1 MTAPRRVRPGL
12 GFPDAVI
19 IRSTGGPSAPVATR
33 DLADF
38 DQHDQHDDEEQQH
51 PHQLQPDAEGI
62 RPGPSNPTTQV
73 HTYRPPRVP
82 PPKWDSYAA
91 WVEWNTNPSH
101 HGPDKV
107 TRPPI
112 FVSSQTQY
120 DELGR
125 SVLDGVQVTVD
136 EGKKREG
143 EGGESVADWYKA
155 LSAGTTRAS
164 TPAGGSSRTRGTD
177 LVSTITDAVSA
188 VPASTMT
195 GPEPAL
201 ASAPASA
208 LAPLTRPSSEPTS
221 TASSSIILGTLPPP
235 SPPPEPPAP
244 SEASHPPS
252 PPPPL
257 RVHPSEWFIRRALLT
272 SSRSSA
278 APSPPSGPSSI
289 GTLLEVA
296 PTQPRVAPAHYVLG
310 PENRGY
316 ALLRDRLGWE
326 GGGLGRSA
334 VRDGDGEGGG
344 PAVSA
349 GGPSSPGSLGSLL
362 SALPARTGVE
372 GRIEG
377 KSKGKARKPTA
388 KSATEEVKVELD
400 INGRPIVDLTG
411 SSPEPLSDSPG
422 AASAEADDDD
432 FDVPISTPHGG
443 PGRTAPV
450 ATTLKLDR
458 LGIGHR
464 RSQPKENLESSK
476 RKVTHTAA
484 DIREAQRRARYGH
497 PRHGVELGKK
507 GKVKWKE
514 RDRREREE
522 RKRLAAAIN
531 A

>member
-1 MTAPRRVRPGL
+1 MMTAPRRARPGL

-19 IRSTGGPSAPVATR
+19 IRSTGGPSARPATL

-38 DQHDQHDDEEQQH
+38 DHDDRGDNDL
-51 PHQLQPDAEGI
+51 QLHDEGSGESI
-62 RPGPSNPTTQV
+62 RPSPANPTTQV

-107 TRPPI
+107 TRPPT

-125 SVLDGVQVTVD
+125 SVVDGVQVTVD

-143 EGGESVADWYKA
+143 ESGESVADWYRA

-164 TPAGGSSRTRGTD
+164 TPAGGPSKTRGAG
-177 LVSTITDAVSA
+177 LVSTSTDTVSA

-195 GPEPAL
+195 GPEPAPSAL
-201 ASAPASA
+201 ASAQ
-208 LAPLTRPSSEPTS
+208 APLPRPSSEPTS
-221 TASSSIILGTLPPP
+221 TPSSSIILGDLPLP

-272 SSRSSA
+272 SSRSSP
-278 APSPPSGPSSI
+278 APVPAPLSGPSSI

-326 GGGLGRSA
+326 GGGLGRS
-334 VRDGDGEGGG
+334 VSRDGGGDGDRQ
-344 PAVSA
+344 AVSV
-349 GGPSSPGSLGSLL
+349 GSPGSPV
-362 SALPARTGVE
+362 SALPSPAGTQIRAEVKG
-372 GRIEG
+372 
-377 KSKGKARKPTA
+377 KGKAREPRERK
-388 KSATEEVKVELD
+388 ATEEVKLELD
-400 INGRPIVDLTG
+400 INGQPIVDLTG
-411 SSPEPLSDSPG
+411 SSPEPPSDSPG
-422 AASAEADDDD
+422 AASAESDGDD
-432 FDVPISTPHGG
+432 FDVRISTSHGG

-464 RSQPKENLESSK
+464 RSQPKEHLESSK
-476 RKVTHTAA
+476 KKVTHTAA
-484 DIREAQRRARYGH
+484 DIREAQRRARYGV
-497 PRHGVELGKK
+497 PKQGVELGKK